1 MGGGVTASARPSS
14 TRAPPPLHP
23 LSSASTRCP
32 VRGGPPTPL
41 LPSTRPLP
49 EDGSCASRPPL
60 WSSATGLAATLLPL
74 PTSLPRTTPL
84 TLASPPSALP
94 PLSARHH
101 GVASPRQTLPPAHLL
116 APPLPHASPLVQVP
130 GLHRLFVV
138 MFKSSASLP
147 TATLPSG

>member
-49 EDGSCASRPPL
+49 EDGSCASPPPL
-60 WSSATGLAATLLPL
+60 WSSATGLAPTLLPL

-84 TLASPPSALP
+84 TRASPPAAP
-94 PLSARHH
+94 
-101 GVASPRQTLPPAHLL
+101 L

-147 TATLPSG
+147 TATLRSAATLLSHHA